1 MNNTSVLS
9 SAAHAASRLTVHA
22 VTCTD
27 GDILAASK
35 KILASRQ
42 FSKAHRCAA
51 LLDYLVQ
58 RMLNRD
64 DPAPPPEHEIGIAVF
79 GRDRM
84 TYYTSDD
91 PIVRVQAGRLRL
103 RLAAYYA
110 EEGAADPLRITIPLG
125 SYQPKVESTKPQ
137 SAAPQPAV
145 ERAPLLMFRPLA
157 CLSTDPLV
165 SSYAHG
171 LTEELGYRLYRALS
185 AFRRIDADIPLAA
198 LGALST
204 TRVLEGTVRRDTTRV
219 RVSLLLRRVGD
230 NAVLWYEQF
239 DCTEAASIS
248 AQEHIAERCL
258 KSLQAYLP
266 T

>member
-1 MNNTSVLS
+1 
-9 SAAHAASRLTVHA
+9 
-22 VTCTD
+22 
-27 GDILAASK
+27 
-35 KILASRQ
+35 
-42 FSKAHRCAA
+42 
-51 LLDYLVQ
+51 
-58 RMLNRD
+58 
-64 DPAPPPEHEIGIAVF
+64 
-79 GRDRM
+79 
-84 TYYTSDD
+84 
-91 PIVRVQAGRLRL
+91 
-103 RLAAYYA
+103 
-110 EEGAADPLRITIPLG
+110 
-125 SYQPKVESTKPQ
+125 
-137 SAAPQPAV
+137 
-145 ERAPLLMFRPLA
+145 
-157 CLSTDPLV
+157 
-165 SSYAHG
+165 